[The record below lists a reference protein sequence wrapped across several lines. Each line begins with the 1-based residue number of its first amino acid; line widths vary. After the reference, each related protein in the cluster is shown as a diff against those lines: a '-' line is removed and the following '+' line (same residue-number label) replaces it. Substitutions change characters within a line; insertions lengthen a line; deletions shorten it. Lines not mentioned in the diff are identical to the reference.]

1 MVDVFIDTNIAV
13 DLLRGYQPAAQWVNA
28 LGNVNVGICSIVYME
43 IVQGAPNKA
52 KLQIATRFLLQF
64 EIITLTDADQQ
75 WAMRQLTKFNLSH
88 NVDLTDA
95 LIAAPAHRLNLP
107 LYTRNT
113 KHFLP
118 TIPNLVTKP
127 YG

>member
-1 MVDVFIDTNIAV
+1 MVNIFIDTNIAV
-13 DLLRGYQPAAQWVNA
+13 DLLRSYQPAVQWLET
-28 LGNVNVGICSIVYME
+28 LGRIEVGICSIVYME
-43 IVQGAPNKA
+43 IVQGAPDKT
-52 KLQIATRFLLQF
+52 KLRVATKFLSQF

-95 LIAAPAHRLNLP
+95 LIAAPAQRLNLP
-107 LYTRNT
+107 LYTRT

-118 TIPNLVTKP
+118 TIPNLVFKP